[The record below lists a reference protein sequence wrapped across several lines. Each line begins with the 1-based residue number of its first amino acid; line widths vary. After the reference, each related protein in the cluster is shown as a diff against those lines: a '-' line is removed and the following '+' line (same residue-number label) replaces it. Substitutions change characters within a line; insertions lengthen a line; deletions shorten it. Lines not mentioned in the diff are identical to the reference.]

1 MARRP
6 RLPRI
11 DDYIQPQPP
20 APPQRMRIAGV
31 TMERPAV
38 LSEKERAEKDAAFE
52 RKLAAIEAEENAA
65 VATVPVSTASA
76 IPEGAT
82 SPLEASPVRSVP
94 LSQLVVSPWNAR
106 PSDLDV
112 EALQKLIVAISCAG
126 GVQSPLHVYPEEG
139 SDRYAIIDG
148 QRRFHAATALN
159 LAALPCIVH
168 DRMDAL
174 RLYAMSFGLSETGEK
189 PSALDNALMWSR
201 LQDEGIASGPRQIAE
216 LVGVS
221 ESYVSKTLLFCHL
234 PEKVQNRLRG
244 SSDTRLHSSKCFIL
258 LDKVQQ
264 TFGPAAVDEALD
276 LLENADTP
284 LSAVLGKLKASK
296 RTRQVKAVERRPLL
310 YKGRK
315 VGALRHHAST
325 FVLDLPDAEDN
336 PDLVN
341 KLFSAL
347 ESLVSDLLESNQT
360 PTSN

>member
-126 GVQSPLHVYPEEG
+126 GVQSPLHVYPDEG

-201 LQDEGIASGPRQIAE
+201 LQEEGIVSGPRQIAE
-216 LVGVS
+216 LVGMS
-221 ESYVSKTLLFCHL
+221 EGYVSRILLFH
-234 PEKVQNRLRG
+234 EFAEEIQDRLRA
-244 SSDTRLHSSKCFIL
+244 SANPRLHSANTFTL
-258 LDKVQQ
+258 LNNVKKMLGED
-264 TFGPAAVDEALD
+264 AVGDALD
-276 LLENADTP
+276 LLENTDTP
-284 LSAVLGKLKASK
+284 ISAVLGKLKASK
-296 RTRQVKAVERRPLL
+296 RTRQVKAGESRPLL
-310 YKGRK
+310 CRGKK
-315 VGALRHHAST
+315 VGAIRHHAST
-325 FVLDLPDAEDN
+325 FVLAIPESEDN
-336 PDLVN
+336 PDLAR

-347 ESLVSDLLESNQT
+347 ESVVQNLLESNSASI
-360 PTSN
+360 PD